1 MNRPLILVTNDD
13 GISSPALETLV
24 TALEEIGDIW
34 VFAPDREQ
42 SAVGHGISLHR
53 PLRVSEIR
61 DRWFM
66 VDGTPADCI
75 LLARRE
81 FLKQPPDLVMSGINT
96 GPNLGD
102 DVTYS
107 GTVAGAYEGMLLGFP
122 SIAISH
128 AGYEPSDYKTA
139 ARFGVLIA
147 RHVLEHG
154 LPSDTVLNVNV
165 PDVPFEDLKGIA
177 ITQQGLREYEDEIIH
192 REDPRGKSYYWIGGF
207 RPEQNPLPGTD
218 VEAIANQKV
227 SITPLHRDLTNLD
240 ALKSLKE
247 RNIQL

>member
-1 MNRPLILVTNDD
+1 MTHPLILVTNDD
-13 GISSPALETLV
+13 GIASPALEALV
-24 TALEEIGDIW
+24 AALESIGEVW

-53 PLRVSEIR
+53 PLRVTEIR

-66 VDGTPADCI
+66 IDGTPADCI

-81 FLKQPPDLVMSGINT
+81 FLKRPPELVMSGINT

-122 SIAISH
+122 SIAISN
-128 AGYEPSDYKTA
+128 AGYEPSDFKTA
-139 ARFGVLIA
+139 AAVGVQLA
-147 RHVLEHG
+147 KHVLENG
-154 LPSDTVLNVNV
+154 LPPDTVLNVNV
-165 PDVPFEDLKGIA
+165 PDVPYNELAGVA
-177 ITQQGLREYEDEIIH
+177 ITRQGLREYQDEIIH
-192 REDPRGKSYYWIGGF
+192 REDPRGTSYYWIGGF
-207 RPEQNPLPGTD
+207 RPEQIIHPGTD

-227 SITPLHRDLTNLD
+227 SVTPLHRDLTNHE
-240 ALKSLKE
+240 SLE
-247 RNIQL
+247 TLRTRNIQL